1 MPIDLVKFCTYFS
14 DPFNFY
20 EYLLQKNIG
29 KGIKVRENPVYFK
42 YMTLSALNEANM
54 HYSKHWLKKMF
65 GANEKKMEMINNQL
79 TDEFENLK
87 EIYGEDSLDLI

>member
-20 EYLLQKNIG
+20 EYLWQKNID
-29 KGIKVRENPVYFK
+29 KGINLRENPVYFK

-65 GANEKKMEMINNQL
+65 GADEKKMEMINSQL

-87 EIYGEDSLDLI
+87 EIYGEDSLHLI

>member
-20 EYLLQKNIG
+20 EYLWQKNID
-29 KGIKVRENPVYFK
+29 KGINLRENPVYFK

-54 HYSKHWLKKMF
+54 H
-65 GANEKKMEMINNQL
+65 
-79 TDEFENLK
+79 
-87 EIYGEDSLDLI
+87 

>member
-65 GANEKKMEMINNQL
+65 GADEKKMEMINNQL

-87 EIYGEDSLDLI
+87 KYMVKIALI